1 MGRMTWVL
9 LLVAFA
15 WVQAADRPA
24 WAQESS
30 PAVRMD
36 LTLSRRPP
44 VPPQPLPDPMVV
56 EKDALEAIAAIKA
69 RERSEELVREL
80 MQSRLRRPDLDRDV
94 WSGIESRNVN
104 NALRRR

>member
-9 LLVAFA
+9 LLVALA
-15 WVQAADRPA
+15 WGQAADRPA

-44 VPPQPLPDPMVV
+44 ALPQQSPDPKVV
-56 EKDALEAIAAIKA
+56 EKDAGEAVAAIKA
-69 RERSEELVREL
+69 RERSEEVIREML
-80 MQSRLRRPDLDRDV
+80 RAPSRRPDLNYDV
-94 WSGIESRNVN
+94 WSGIQSRNINDAV
-104 NALRRR
+104 RRR

>member
-9 LLVAFA
+9 LLVAVA

-44 VPPQPLPDPMVV
+44 LPPQPPPDPKVV
-56 EKDALEAIAAIKA
+56 EKDAEEAIAAIKA
-69 RERSEELVREL
+69 RERSEEVIRETL
-80 MQSRLRRPDLDRDV
+80 RAPSRRPDLNYDV
-94 WSGIESRNVN
+94 WSGIQSRNVN
-104 NALRRR
+104 DALRRR